1 VCGFIAHRGFE
12 SRSLRQVKSAAV
24 LSQKKGPGECPSPWI
39 WWSWGELNP
48 RPQAFF
54 EWFYMLSRLIE
65 FSFKRLRSGTP
76 PSKPVTLCLAP
87 RQVTRRDAS
96 LREFPCSKDALR
108 HPYPARWPA
117 VARLAGFKQ
126 RVRNVRRLQ
135 LLCFQRF
142 YEVTEPRHAPLR
154 VRTHVEASTAPWPVV
169 YDFFSTPSKSPGA
182 SMAWCA
188 PHGKLACASPR

>member
-1 VCGFIAHRGFE
+1 M
-12 SRSLRQVKSAAV
+12 
-24 LSQKKGPGECPSPWI
+24 
-39 WWSWGELNP
+39 NP

-76 PSKPVTLCLAP
+76 PFKPVTLRLTP

-154 VRTHVEASTAPWPVV
+154 VRTYVEASTAPCARF
-169 YDFFSTPSKSPGA
+169 YYFFSTVSKSVGA
-182 SMAWCA
+182 SMAWSA
-188 PHGKLACASPR
+188 PHGKRLCASPK